1 MRKSL
6 CMVALALTVLGCD
19 PAPKPVDTSGTVV
32 QTVDPDAPVAVVTH
46 GTTVDVITPR
56 AVRSKYVPLEGEVA
70 FNTERYHQAVVDR
83 DSLLRMQSAPK
94 DSVAETTGSPE
105 RIAASID
112 SLTRVI
118 NDPERYGILT
128 VTTFGTCLRPIAGI
142 GWNGQVD
149 GFAGVKVLFWNR
161 AGVVIGMTGHQAGAG
176 LSYRL
181 DGLAPFLR
189 NTEVMGLYGVP
200 YQRENGGLYVG
211 LAVGL

>member
-1 MRKSL
+1 
-6 CMVALALTVLGCD
+6 MVALALTVLGCD

-94 DSVAETTGSPE
+94 DSTASAVPE
-105 RIAASID
+105 LRIAASVD

-128 VTTFGTCLRPIAGI
+128 VKTFGTCLRPMAGI
-142 GWNGQVD
+142 GWNGRVD
-149 GFAGVKVLFWNR
+149 GFAGIKVAFWNR
-161 AGVVIGMTGHQAGAG
+161 TGVVEGMTGHQAGAG

-200 YQRENGGLYVG
+200 YEKENGGLFVG

>member
-1 MRKSL
+1 MRKPVLSL
-6 CMVALALTVLGCD
+6 MLTLSVLGCD
-19 PAPKPVDTSGTVV
+19 PAPKPVDTSGAVT
-32 QTVDPDAPVAVVTH
+32 QTVDQDAPVAVVTH

-56 AVRSKYVPLEGEVA
+56 AVRSKYVPPEGRTS
-70 FNTERYHQAVVDR
+70 FNTKRYQAAIVNR
-83 DSLLRMQSAPK
+83 DSLVRVQSAPK
-94 DSVAETTGSPE
+94 DSTVSAVSGLRRT
-105 RIAASID
+105 ASID
-112 SLTRVI
+112 SLTRII
-118 NDPERYGILT
+118 NDPERYGILK
-128 VTTFGTCLRPIAGI
+128 VKTFGTCLRPIAGI